1 MVSILSDPKKKLVLE
16 LVPCVR
22 CGNPFMKRKGVDL
35 KEQVCDNCVKLDQR
49 KRELQIG
56 VINDVI
62 KSNKDM
68 ENSIMEMKNQL
79 TVTKSTFNKQDFL
92 NKIKKKT
99 QSLAKSIELIEKIE
113 ETKDEKYIDE
123 YKKLFDKL
131 KKDYS

>member
-1 MVSILSDPKKKLVLE
+1 MVSILPDPKKKMVLE

-35 KEQVCDNCVKLDQR
+35 KEQVCDNCIKLEQR

-62 KSNKDM
+62 LSNKDM

-79 TVTKSTFNKQDFL
+79 TITKSQFNKQDFL
-92 NKIKKKT
+92 DKIKRRT
-99 QSLAKSIELIEKIE
+99 QALTKSIELLEKIE
-113 ETKDEKYIDE
+113 DSKEEKFIDE
-123 YKKLFDKL
+123 YKKLFEKL
-131 KKDYS
+131 KKDYL